1 MSRRLT
7 NPDTHRLDPEV
18 ARAIE
23 HHLTPASPIDAAL
36 LERVRGRV
44 MKEVTAEVQ
53 SLHTTVRTADL
64 NWQQVSPGVERKV
77 LFEGVDSISVLLRIA
92 AGTRVPGH
100 THPIDEECLVLEGTS
115 RIGTELILLAGDFHV
130 GRKGVPHADA
140 STDTGAIVFLR
151 ESRPPETGA
160 AA

>member
-1 MSRRLT
+1 MSRRLD
-7 NPDTHRLDPEV
+7 NPDTQRLDPEV

-44 MKEVTAEVQ
+44 MKEVTAEAQ

-64 NWQQVSPGVERKV
+64 NWQQVSPG
-77 LFEGVDSISVLLRIA
+77 
-92 AGTRVPGH
+92 
-100 THPIDEECLVLEGTS
+100 
-115 RIGTELILLAGDFHV
+115 
-130 GRKGVPHADA
+130 
-140 STDTGAIVFLR
+140 AIVFLR
-151 ESRPPETGA
+151 ESRPPEPGA